1 MSDSKIP
8 LFNTPPKKI
17 CILRLSAIGDVT
29 HVIPVVRTI
38 QQQWP
43 DTEITWIC
51 GKFEYKL
58 LRLIQGVRF
67 ISFDKANGYKAYLEL
82 WKTLRGEVFDVL
94 LHMQVAARANLA
106 SVGIKSAIKI
116 GWDAERSRD
125 LHHLFTHQSIPV
137 SHQQHQVQGFLSF
150 VRALGLKADEPNW
163 DMPLTENALKFADEY
178 IDKGKRVLIIS
189 ACSSH
194 KLRNWSAE
202 RYAKL
207 ADYAI
212 SEYSMQVILSGG
224 PSEIELNM
232 AQDIIAKMQHQV
244 LNLVGKDTL
253 EQLLGLLSK
262 ATAVVSPDSGPA
274 HIANAL
280 GVPVIGLYA
289 CTWSKRSGPYNS
301 LEFCVDKFEVAARQF
316 LNKSADSLRWGTK
329 IEKPGVMDL
338 IMLDD
343 VCVQLDRVMKNKQN

>member
-1 MSDSKIP
+1 MPDSKLLP
-8 LFNTPPKKI
+8 LTRPPEKL

-29 HVIPVVRTI
+29 HVIPVVRAI

-43 DTEITWIC
+43 ECEITWVC
-51 GKFEYKL
+51 GTFEYKL
-58 LRLIQGVRF
+58 LRVIQGVRF
-67 ISFDKANGYKAYLEL
+67 ICFDKAKGYKAYLDL
-82 WKTLRGEVFDVL
+82 WKTLRGDVFDVL

-106 SVGIKSAIKI
+106 RLAIRSRITI
-116 GWDAERSRD
+116 GWDTARSRD
-125 LHHLFTHQSIPV
+125 LHQLFIDHSVPV
-137 SHQQHQVQGFLSF
+137 SYQQHQVQGFLSF
-150 VRALGLKADEPNW
+150 ARVLGLEVDEPDW
-163 DMPLTENALKFADEY
+163 HMPLTEKALKFADQH
-178 IDKGKRVLIIS
+178 IDKSKRVLIIS

-194 KLRNWSAE
+194 TLRNWSAQ
-202 RYAKL
+202 RYAQL

-212 SEYSMQVILSGG
+212 AEQGMQVILSGG
-224 PSEIELNM
+224 PSELELNM
-232 AQDIIAKMQHQV
+232 ADEITRTMQHQA

-253 EQLLGLLSK
+253 EQLPGLLSK
-262 ATAVVSPDSGPA
+262 AAVVVSPDSGPA

-301 LEFCVDKFEVAARQF
+301 LEFCVDKFEAAARQF

-338 IMLDD
+338 ILLDD
-343 VCVQLDRVMKNKQN
+343 VKQQLDKVLAKTL

>member
-1 MSDSKIP
+1 MLDSELLP
-8 LFNTPPKKI
+8 LITPPKKI

-29 HVIPVVRTI
+29 HVIPVVRAI

-43 DTEITWIC
+43 ACEITWIC

-58 LRLIQGVRF
+58 LRVIQGIRF
-67 ISFDKANGYKAYLEL
+67 ICFDKTRGFKAYLEL
-82 WKTLRGEVFDVL
+82 WNTLRGEVFDVL
-94 LHMQVAARANLA
+94 LHMQVAARANVA
-106 SVGIKSAIKI
+106 SFAIKSRIKI
-116 GWDAERSRD
+116 GWDAARSRD
-125 LHHLFTHQSIPV
+125 MHQLCINRRVPA
-137 SHQQHQVQGFLSF
+137 HYQQHQVQGFLSF
-150 VRALGLKADEPNW
+150 ARALGLKADEPGW
-163 DMPLTENALKFADEY
+163 CIPLTEKALKFADEY
-178 IDKGKRVLIIS
+178 IDKSKRVLIIS

-194 KLRNWSAE
+194 KLRNWTAQ
-202 RYAKL
+202 RYAQL

-212 SEYSMQVILSGG
+212 SEYGMQVILSGG

-232 AQDIIAKMQHQV
+232 AEDITKDMQHQA

-262 ATAVVSPDSGPA
+262 ATVVVSPDSGPT

-289 CTWSKRSGPYNS
+289 CSWSRRSGPYNS
-301 LEFCVDKFEVAARQF
+301 LDLCVDKFEVAARQF

-338 IMLDD
+338 ILLDD
-343 VCVQLDRVMKNKQN
+343 VKQQLDKVVAKTL

>member
-1 MSDSKIP
+1 MPDSKIP
-8 LFNTPPKKI
+8 LFNIPPKKI

-29 HVIPVVRTI
+29 HVIPVLRAI

-43 DTEITWIC
+43 DAEITWIC

-67 ISFDKANGYKAYLEL
+67 ISFDKTNGYMEYLKL
-82 WKTLRGEVFDVL
+82 WKAIKGEIFDVL
-94 LHMQVAARANLA
+94 LHMQVAMRANLA
-106 SVGIKSAIKI
+106 SAGIKSAIKI

-125 LHHLFTHQSIPV
+125 LHRLFTHQSIPV
-137 SHQQHQVQGFLSF
+137 NYQQHQVQGFLSF
-150 VRALGLKADEPNW
+150 ARALGLKVDEPNW
-163 DMPLTENALKFADEY
+163 DMPLTENALKFSDEH

-202 RYAKL
+202 RYAEL

-212 SEYSMQVILSGG
+212 SEYGMQVILSGG
-224 PSEIELNM
+224 PGEIDLNM
-232 AQDIIAKMQHQV
+232 AQDIIAKMQHHV
-244 LNLVGKDTL
+244 ANLVGKDTL

-262 ATAVVSPDSGPA
+262 ATVVVSPDSGPA

-329 IEKPGVMDL
+329 IERPGVMDL
-338 IMLDD
+338 ILFDD
-343 VCVQLDRVMKNKQN
+343 VKQQLDKVLAKFI